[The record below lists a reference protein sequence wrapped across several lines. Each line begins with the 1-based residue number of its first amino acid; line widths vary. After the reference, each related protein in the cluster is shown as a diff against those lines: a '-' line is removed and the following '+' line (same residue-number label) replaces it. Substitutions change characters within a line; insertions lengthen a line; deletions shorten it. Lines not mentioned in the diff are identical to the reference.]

1 MDPVQSTASQV
12 ILDTVPD
19 AAEQK
24 SESSRLGGRILRA
37 CRPACCS
44 VQTDESAEPDKK
56 PREKSTSKPPEIS
69 APTVSVSETSAL
81 ASQNKPASDTAPET
95 PASTNADTSPETPA
109 STNADT
115 SPETPAS
122 TDADTSPPAN
132 VQPGGHQRTGSIDS
146 GAGSFTTT
154 PGS

>member
-1 MDPVQSTASQV
+1 MDPVQSTASKV

-37 CRPACCS
+37 CRPVCCS
-44 VQTDESAEPDKK
+44 VQTDEGAEPDKK
-56 PREKSTSKPPEIS
+56 PLEKSTSKPPKIS
-69 APTVSVSETSAL
+69 APMVSVSDTSAL
-81 ASQNKPASDTAPET
+81 ASQNKQTSDTT
-95 PASTNADTSPETPA
+95 PD
-109 STNADT
+109 
-115 SPETPAS
+115 TPAS

-132 VQPGGHQRTGSIDS
+132 EQQGGHQTGSVDS
-146 GAGSFTTT
+146 GAGRFAGD

>member
-1 MDPVQSTASQV
+1 MDPVQSTANQV
-12 ILDTVPD
+12 ILDKVPD

-37 CRPACCS
+37 CRPVCCS
-44 VQTDESAEPDKK
+44 VQTDEGAEPDKK

-81 ASQNKPASDTAPET
+81 ASQNKPASD
-95 PASTNADTSPETPA
+95 PA
-109 STNADT
+109 
-115 SPETPAS
+115 PETPAS

-132 VQPGGHQRTGSIDS
+132 EPQGGHQRTGSVDS
-146 GAGSFTTT
+146 GAGSFAATA

>member
-44 VQTDESAEPDKK
+44 VQTDEGAEPDKK
-56 PREKSTSKPPEIS
+56 PLDKSTSKPPTIS
-69 APTVSVSETSAL
+69 APMVNMSETSAL
-81 ASQNKPASDTAPET
+81 ASQNQPASDTPPET
-95 PASTNADTSPETPA
+95 PATE
-109 STNADT
+109 T

-122 TDADTSPPAN
+122 TDADASPPAN
-132 VQPGGHQRTGSIDS
+132 EQPGGHQRTGSVDS
-146 GAGSFTTT
+146 GAGSFTTA

>member
-12 ILDTVPD
+12 VLDTVPD

-44 VQTDESAEPDKK
+44 VQTDEGTEPDKK
-56 PREKSTSKPPEIS
+56 PLEKSTSKPPEIS
-69 APTVSVSETSAL
+69 TPTVSVSDTSAL
-81 ASQNKPASDTAPET
+81 ASQNKPTSDTA
-95 PASTNADTSPETPA
+95 
-109 STNADT
+109 
-115 SPETPAS
+115 PETPAS

-132 VQPGGHQRTGSIDS
+132 EQPGGHHRTGSVDS
-146 GAGSFTTT
+146 GAGSFATGT
-154 PGS
+154 GS